1 MTDSEVLDF
10 LISNP
15 EFLKTHG
22 EALAKKPTKTPSR
35 GNKVVSLS
43 DHQLP
48 QLRAKI
54 TALESKILDLV
65 EIGKEN
71 EAIFD
76 ALHALILE
84 IIGYQNLQTLRESLY
99 ENLKKYFGID
109 KSAVITVP
117 LRELHVPEENLNSI
131 KLFEGFIEDLGQP
144 RCSSG
149 PLFDVHLLLEL
160 EPSQSGSF
168 AYVPLMLGEE
178 KGVLIMYSK
187 DERFFS
193 SNEGDLFLKKLGQ
206 IISAIATK
214 LKR

>member
-22 EALAKKPTKTPSR
+22 EALAKKPTKTPSS
-35 GNKVVSLS
+35 GSKVVSLS

-54 TALESKILDLV
+54 AALESKILDLV

-84 IIGYQNLQTLRESLY
+84 IIGSQNLQTLRESLY

-117 LRELHVPEENLNSI
+117 IRELHVPKENLNSI

-160 EPSQSGSF
+160 ELSQSGSF
-168 AYVPLMLGEE
+168 AYVPLMLSDE
-178 KGVLIMYSK
+178 KGVLIMYSE

-206 IISAIATK
+206 IISAIAKK

>member
-22 EALAKKPTKTPSR
+22 EALAKKPTKRPSR

-54 TALESKILDLV
+54 AALESKILDLV

-84 IIGYQNLQTLRESLY
+84 IIGSKNLQTLRESLH

-117 LRELHVPEENLNSI
+117 IRELHVPKENLNSI

-160 EPSQSGSF
+160 ELSQSGSF
-168 AYVPLMLGEE
+168 SYVPLMLSEE
-178 KGVLIMYSK
+178 KGVLIMYSE

>member
-15 EFLKTHG
+15 EFLKTHE
-22 EALAKKPTKTPSR
+22 EALAKKPTKTPPR

-54 TALESKILDLV
+54 ASLESKILDLV

-76 ALHALILE
+76 TLHALILE
-84 IIGYQNLQTLRESLY
+84 IIGSQNLQTLRESLY
-99 ENLKKYFGID
+99 ENLKKHFGID
-109 KSAVITVP
+109 KTAVITVP

-131 KLFEGFIEDLGQP
+131 KLFEGFIEDLEQP

-149 PLFDVHLLLEL
+149 PLFDIHLLLEL
-160 EPSQSGSF
+160 ELSQSGSF

-178 KGVLIMYSK
+178 KGVLIMYSE

-193 SNEGDLFLKKLGQ
+193 SDDGDLFLKKLGQ